1 MWFRPLNTG
10 NRTSNLVIWF
20 VIQGKV
26 SLKLKSVVFSI
37 LSWQVWRFQLARE
50 QNILKFSFTVRKIH
64 VDLTEVPEENLS
76 FRPLPCG
83 YPGNLCLIA
92 SVRGM
97 HCANGPTVFLFKT
110 KIIKHLKWANKWPRK
125 PNVCFSFIL
134 SRINLCY
141 CCRKPV
147 PRLQSS
153 SWTTDVFYSSSLI
166 ASGHLFVCAGG
177 GKDTRVS
184 NMIMWLFG
192 VSAIT
197 TQLNT
202 QSLTG

>member
-1 MWFRPLNTG
+1 MSVWNWSRLSFPFYLGKYEDFSLPG
-10 NRTSNLVIWF
+10 NKIYWNSVLRYEKYALIWQRF
-20 VIQGKV
+20 
-26 SLKLKSVVFSI
+26 LK
-37 LSWQVWRFQLARE
+37 
-50 QNILKFSFTVRKIH
+50 KI
-64 VDLTEVPEENLS
+64 LS

-147 PRLQSS
+147 PRSQSS
-153 SWTTDVFYSSSLI
+153 SWTTDVFYGSSLI
-166 ASGHLFVCAGG
+166 ASGHLFVCAEG

>member
-1 MWFRPLNTG
+1 MCFIRRPFNTG
-10 NRTSNLVIWF
+10 NKTSNLVIWF
-20 VIQGKV
+20 VIQGKSIV
-26 SLKLKSVVFSI
+26 FPFCLGKFKDFSLLESKIYWNVYGTKKTR
-37 LSWQVWRFQLARE
+37 LSDKGFEWLR
-50 QNILKFSFTVRKIH
+50 H
-64 VDLTEVPEENLS
+64 PEENLS
-76 FRPLPCG
+76 FRLLPWE
-83 YPGNLCLIA
+83 YPGNLCLIT

-97 HCANGPTVFLFKT
+97 HCANGPTVFLFKRKT
-110 KIIKHLKWANKWPRK
+110 IKHLKWANKWPRK

-147 PRLQSS
+147 PRSQSS
-153 SWTTDVFYSSSLI
+153 SWTTYVFYSSSLI

-177 GKDTRVS
+177 EKDTRVS

>member
-1 MWFRPLNTG
+1 MVFPFYLGKYEDFSLSGIKIYWNFYGTKNTRWSDKG
-10 NRTSNLVIWF
+10 FEWLR
-20 VIQGKV
+20 
-26 SLKLKSVVFSI
+26 
-37 LSWQVWRFQLARE
+37 
-50 QNILKFSFTVRKIH
+50 H
-64 VDLTEVPEENLS
+64 PEENLS

-125 PNVCFSFIL
+125 PNVCFPFIL

-147 PRLQSS
+147 PRSQSS
-153 SWTTDVFYSSSLI
+153 SWPQMYFIARLFSPLDICLFARGEERILGFQIWSCGFLEFPLLPLNWIHKAWLVKSLELPEI
-166 ASGHLFVCAGG
+166 
-177 GKDTRVS
+177 
-184 NMIMWLFG
+184 
-192 VSAIT
+192 
-197 TQLNT
+197 
-202 QSLTG
+202 

>member
-1 MWFRPLNTG
+1 MKISACQGTKYIEFQFYGTKNTRWSDRGSWRKSEFQTPPL
-10 NRTSNLVIWF
+10 R
-20 VIQGKV
+20 V
-26 SLKLKSVVFSI
+26 S
-37 LSWQVWRFQLARE
+37 
-50 QNILKFSFTVRKIH
+50 RK
-64 VDLTEVPEENLS
+64 
-76 FRPLPCG
+76 PLFDCISKR
-83 YPGNLCLIA
+83 NALCKRA
-92 SVRGM
+92 
-97 HCANGPTVFLFKT
+97 TVFLFKT

-147 PRLQSS
+147 PRSQSS